1 MANRAD
7 PRRVRMLSAHF
18 KKATKEPNEY
28 IKFAIDEKDVNVWFV
43 KFYGLDTPY
52 KGGEYIAKFIAPEN
66 FPYDPPKF
74 EFLTPNGLYD
84 ADGKM
89 RPCVSIGEY
98 HKGDYPS
105 VLGMHE
111 FPMQI
116 LGTLIS
122 WDTLGHGISVVNTT
136 EDEKQKL
143 ADQSAE
149 FNRTRFTEINDMIEA
164 QYAKYS
170 EGFPKKEG
178 AGASA
183 EAESKT
189 E

>member
-1 MANRAD
+1 MASRAD
-7 PRRVRMLSAHF
+7 PRRVRMLNAHF

-28 IKFAIDEKDVNVWFV
+28 IKFAIDEDDVNVWWV
-43 KFYGLDTPY
+43 KFYNLDTPY
-52 KGGEYIAKFIAPEN
+52 KGGESIAKFIAPEN
-66 FPYDPPKF
+66 IPYDPPKF

-122 WDTLGHGISVVNTT
+122 WDTLGHGISVINTT
-136 EDEKQKL
+136 EDQKQKM
-143 ADQSAE
+143 ADESVE
-149 FNRTRFTEINDMIEA
+149 YNKRKYERINDMIEQ
-164 QYAKYS
+164 QYAEYS
-170 EGFPKKEG
+170 AKFPK
-178 AGASA
+178 SA
-183 EAESKT
+183 EAGKT
-189 E
+189 Y